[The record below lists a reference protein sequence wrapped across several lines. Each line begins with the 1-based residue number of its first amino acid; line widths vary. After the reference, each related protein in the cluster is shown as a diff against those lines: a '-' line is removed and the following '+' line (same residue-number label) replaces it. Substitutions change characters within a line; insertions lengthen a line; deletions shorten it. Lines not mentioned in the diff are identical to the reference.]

1 MLIHAYPLRA
11 RHLSAAPRSGQH
23 GSFLIEALIG
33 ILIFSL
39 GILALVGMQAAAI
52 SAQSDAR
59 YRTEASNLAQQMINT
74 MWLNVNR
81 TSTGA
86 LQTSLTGFQHQ
97 PGGTSCNFSGTAA
110 TTAFVTNWVADV
122 TAAGSGMPGA
132 TSAMQQIIVD
142 TSAGGYNRVT
152 ITLCWLP
159 PRAATPSKHTVVTYV
174 N

>member
-1 MLIHAYPLRA
+1 MLNNSTQLTSRPGSQR
-11 RHLSAAPRSGQH
+11 

-59 YRTEASNLAQQMINT
+59 YRTEASNLAQQMVNNI
-74 MWLNVNR
+74 WLNVSR
-81 TSTGA
+81 TSAAA
-86 LQTSLTGFQHQ
+86 LQTSLTDFQHQ
-97 PGGTSCNFSGTAA
+97 AAGGNCNFSGTVSANA
-110 TTAFVTNWVADV
+110 LVNDWITSV
-122 TAAGSGMPGA
+122 TAAGSGLPGA
-132 TSAMQQIIVD
+132 TAAMQQITVN
-142 TSAGGYNRVT
+142 TAAGGFNQVT

-159 PRAATPSKHTVVTYV
+159 PRAATPNRHTVVTYV

>member
-1 MLIHAYPLRA
+1 MLNTPVPLQSS
-11 RHLSAAPRSGQH
+11 LGSQH

-59 YRTEASNLAQQMINT
+59 YRTEASNLAQQMVNNI
-74 MWLNVNR
+74 WLNVNR
-81 TSTGA
+81 ANPAA
-86 LQTSLTGFQHQ
+86 LQTSLAGFEHQ
-97 PGGTSCNFSGTAA
+97 ASGSNCNYSGTISGSALVSDWTDA
-110 TTAFVTNWVADV
+110 V
-122 TAAGSGMPGA
+122 TAAGSGLPGA
-132 TSAMQQIIVD
+132 TAAMQQIAVNM
-142 TSAGGYNRVT
+142 TAGGYNRVT

-159 PRAATPSKHTVVTYV
+159 PRAAAPNKHTVVTYV

>member
-1 MLIHAYPLRA
+1 MLNAPIPLPTPG
-11 RHLSAAPRSGQH
+11 SQH

-59 YRTEASNLAQQMINT
+59 YRTEASSLAQQMVNT

-81 TSTGA
+81 TNTA
-86 LQTSLTGFQHQ
+86 TLQASLVDFQHQ
-97 PGGTSCNFSGTAA
+97 ATGSNCSFSGAA
-110 TTAFVTNWVADV
+110 SGNAFVSNWIDSV
-122 TAAGSGMPGA
+122 TEAGSGLPGA
-132 TSAMQQIIVD
+132 TAAMQQISVN
-142 TSAGGYNRVT
+142 TAAGGYNRVT

-159 PRAATPSKHTVVTYV
+159 PRAATPNRHTVVTYV

>member
-1 MLIHAYPLRA
+1 M
-11 RHLSAAPRSGQH
+11 LSARTPLSSNLAGQR

-59 YRTEASNLAQQMINT
+59 YRTEASNLAQQMVNT
-74 MWLNVNR
+74 MWLNVDR
-81 TSTGA
+81 TNTA
-86 LQTSLTGFQHQ
+86 TLQASLVGFQHQ
-97 PGGTSCNFSGTAA
+97 TTGSSCNFSGA
-110 TTAFVTNWVADV
+110 TSGDALVADWLTSV
-122 TAAGSGMPGA
+122 TEAGSGLPGATASMQQISVNTAAGA
-132 TSAMQQIIVD
+132 
-142 TSAGGYNRVT
+142 YNRVT

-159 PRAATPSKHTVVTYV
+159 PRAATPNRHTVVTYV